1 MIMKISLTVSPREKY
16 IGLFYLLFQ
25 LFVLPEML
33 VLLNGFLETP
43 LSAGHLNLIMFGI
56 NFLVVLGI
64 FHSFLWKNLTRIFRE
79 PWRVLKAAFVGF
91 CVYYVSNIA
100 LSNLLLWFSPDFFNV
115 NDQNVQTIVGEN
127 YFLSSLCVVVL
138 VPIVEETLY
147 RGLVFG
153 SIYRKSPWAAYL
165 VSTVAFAAIHVIG
178 YIGSYSPV
186 QLLLCFL
193 QYLPAGLCLG
203 WAYAKSDCL
212 WASVLMH
219 MTINQIGLSLMR

>member
-1 MIMKISLTVSPREKY
+1 MIMKLSLTVNNREKY

-25 LFVLPEML
+25 LFVLPEMM
-33 VLLNGFLETP
+33 VLLNGFLKTP
-43 LSAGHLNLIMFGI
+43 LSVGNLNLIMFGI
-56 NFLVVLGI
+56 NFLVVAGV
-64 FHSFLWKNLTRIFRE
+64 FHSFLWKSLSRIFRE

-100 LSNLLLWFSPDFFNV
+100 LSNLLLWISPDFFNV
-115 NDQNVQTIVGEN
+115 NDQNVLTIVGEN
-127 YFLSSLCVVVL
+127 HFLSTLCIVVL

-147 RGLVFG
+147 RGVVFG
-153 SIYRKSPWAAYL
+153 GIYRKSPWAAYL

-203 WAYAKSDCL
+203 WAYAKSDCI
-212 WASVLMH
+212 WASILMH
-219 MTINQIGLSLMR
+219 MTINQIGLSLA

>member
-1 MIMKISLTVSPREKY
+1 MIMRISITVTDREKY
-16 IGLFYLLFQ
+16 IGWFYLLFQ
-25 LFVLPEML
+25 MFVLPEIL
-33 VLLNGFLETP
+33 LLLNGFLETP
-43 LSAGHLNLIMFGI
+43 LSIGNVNLIMFGI
-56 NFLVVLGI
+56 NFLAVLGI

-79 PWRVLKAAFVGF
+79 PWRILKAAFVGF

-100 LSNLLLWFSPDFFNV
+100 LSNLILWFSPDFFNV

-127 YFLSSLCVVVL
+127 YFLSSLCVVIL

-165 VSTVAFAAIHVIG
+165 VSTVVFAAIHVIG

-186 QLLLCFL
+186 QLLLCFF

-203 WAYAKSDCL
+203 WAYAKGDSI
-212 WASVLMH
+212 WASILMH
-219 MTINQIGLSLMR
+219 MTINQVGLSLA